1 LCKVWKKSR
10 TNIGQ
15 STKEKIKEKIPAQR
29 LKVLK
34 HRRNSLIK
42 LYENKQIRSVW
53 DEEKEE
59 YNVMLLQVDSEFVEG
74 ERRYLIIWG
83 DCGIANFFIKEK
95 DLKAQDFSNILYNW
109 DCS

>member
-1 LCKVWKKSR
+1 MIEFS
-10 TNIGQ
+10 NEGHSIGGYPLFIQ
-15 STKEKIKEKIPAQR
+15 EDPRQ
-29 LKVLK
+29 
-34 HRRNSLIK
+34 
-42 LYENKQIRSVW
+42 Y

-83 DCGIANFFIKEK
+83 DCGIANFFIREK
-95 DLKAQDFSNILYNW
+95 DLKAQDLSNILYNW